1 MQPTSRPSNS
11 PSMTQRRD
19 YAINLHIDELVLH
32 NFAPG
37 DRYAIAAALER
48 ELTRLFAAEGVP
60 PELAQTSGA
69 ARLDGG
75 SFNVPPGAPPA
86 VIGAH
91 LARTVYQNLAGP
103 SSTRQ
108 ASGGSSR

>member
-1 MQPTSRPSNS
+1 MHTTGSVRNPQQ
-11 PSMTQRRD
+11 MTQWGD

-37 DRYAIAAALER
+37 DRHAIASALER

-60 PELAQTSGA
+60 LGLAQTDGA

-75 SFNVPPGAPPA
+75 SFNVPRNAAPDI
-86 VIGAH
+86 IGAH
-91 LARTVYQNLAGP
+91 LARAVYQNLAGP

-108 ASGGSSR
+108 ASGANGR